1 MDEQTKQAL
10 ALVGQPVFFA
20 EDGKIV
26 WRNAA
31 AAELIAEGTAVTAL
45 LDKQLLAMWPQEDVL
60 RFSLPLAG
68 ADYLVSVRTLQNGLL
83 FVAEQTQARRNSTD
97 LLESAAV
104 HLRQP
109 VHDLFSAAQTALE
122 LLPESEEA

>member
-83 FVAEQTQARRNSTD
+83 FVAERTQARRNSTD
-97 LLESAAV
+97 LLESAPAG
-104 HLRQP
+104 
-109 VHDLFSAAQTALE
+109 A
-122 LLPESEEA
+122 